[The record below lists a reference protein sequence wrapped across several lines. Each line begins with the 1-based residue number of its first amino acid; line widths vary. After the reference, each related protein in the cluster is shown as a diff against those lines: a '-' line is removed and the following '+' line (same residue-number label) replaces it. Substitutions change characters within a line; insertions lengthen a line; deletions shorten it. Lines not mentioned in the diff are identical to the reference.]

1 MAQENQKTELRK
13 KFYLQERVNPSDTY
27 DEIMQKIYD
36 GEREKE
42 KQDDAAWDKEQ
53 EELYQAEQHEAG
65 DDEEASPMK
74 VQANVND
81 IFKWKDDDDG
91 Y

>member
-1 MAQENQKTELRK
+1 
-13 KFYLQERVNPSDTY
+13 
-27 DEIMQKIYD
+27 MQKIYD

-74 VQANVND
+74 V
-81 IFKWKDDDDG
+81 
-91 Y
+91 